1 MNIYRNTVPLV
12 KDVSEGTF
20 WPLVPLVEA
29 HERQR
34 TDYNRND
41 PGNGD
46 HDVGGLG
53 RHDLV
58 VLGVLADSY
67 VAIQSDKGDIK
78 LGGEGHD
85 GHDLI
90 SEETCVHI
98 RSHSTVEEVE
108 DLEIV
113 K

>member
-12 KDVSEGTF
+12 KDVSKGTF
-20 WPLVPLVEA
+20 WSLVPLVEA

-34 TDYNRND
+34 TDYDRDN
-41 PGNGD
+41 PGNDD
-46 HDVGGLG
+46 HDVGGLC
-53 RHDLV
+53 RHDRV

-67 VAIQSDKGDIK
+67 ESIEGDKGDIE
-78 LGGEGHD
+78 LRGEGHD

-90 SEETCVHI
+90 PEETGVHV